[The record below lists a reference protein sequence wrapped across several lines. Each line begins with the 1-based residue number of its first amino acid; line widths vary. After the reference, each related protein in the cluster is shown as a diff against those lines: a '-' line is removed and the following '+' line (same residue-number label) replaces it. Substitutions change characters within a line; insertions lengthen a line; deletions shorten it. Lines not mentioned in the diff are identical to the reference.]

1 MAVIKFKA
9 DQQQSL
15 SGTLCGMIY
24 RTRNGKTSVFT
35 EPVPFMPKRP
45 TEAQRLKYHKDC
57 VVQDCTRQIQSLILA
72 RTDRSVAEMQRVADM
87 HYNIRKTIFRWYDFY
102 RQYFHSDSD
111 LTKALVYYFRCKHLP
126 PELLFQI
133 EQAGVSDLPDG
144 MFLPDLVEG
153 KSEESRE
160 QTDTKP

>member
-72 RTDRSVAEMQRVADM
+72 RTDRSVTQMQRVADM
-87 HYNIRKTIFRWYDFY
+87 HYNIRKTIIRWYDFY
-102 RQYFHSDSD
+102 RQYFRSNSD

-144 MFLPDLVEG
+144 MFLPDLVEA
-153 KSEESRE
+153 KSIPSR
-160 QTDTKP
+160 D